1 MAERFFTTYED
12 ILSRAY
18 AGTLKNWVRT
28 YGGYF
33 DRWQGST
40 ANVQKVENQEVK
52 GSLVHITEE
61 ELLIMNGYEC
71 YPDVYER
78 DNVLV
83 ETEKGQVNSV
93 VYY

>member
-33 DRWQGST
+33 DRW
-40 ANVQKVENQEVK
+40 
-52 GSLVHITEE
+52 
-61 ELLIMNGYEC
+61 
-71 YPDVYER
+71 
-78 DNVLV
+78 
-83 ETEKGQVNSV
+83 
-93 VYY
+93 